1 VTRILD
7 QLEARDLVR
16 RERSLDDRRE
26 VNLRLTDAGFQVVES
41 LIPIV
46 VDKLN
51 FVLRDFS
58 GNEVAELTRL
68 LNKFIA
74 GVDTTSA
81 KPAETAK
88 SGEPV

>member
-1 VTRILD
+1 
-7 QLEARDLVR
+7 
-16 RERSLDDRRE
+16 
-26 VNLRLTDAGFQVVES
+26 
-41 LIPIV
+41 
-46 VDKLN
+46 
-51 FVLRDFS
+51 VLRDFS